1 MPGHKFLGF
10 PCASEKIKR
19 VQTNS
24 KLNLKSL
31 IGSYQVFVSRI
42 NNITLYIT
50 LGSECSEQC
59 YVNWNAG
66 LVMMQVNLH
75 SSNSTASTV

>member
-1 MPGHKFLGF
+1 MPGHRFLGF

-24 KLNLKSL
+24 KLDLKSL

-50 LGSECSEQC
+50 LGSEWSEQC

-66 LVMMQVNLH
+66 LVMMQVNLQ